1 MILPEE
7 KHEEKNP
14 EVKTDAYYEIR
25 ISELQRQLREAQEEL
40 KTVNDELTLIRKN
53 DVDKLIEEISG
64 ISTFTE
70 DELKDKSREE
80 LLLIRAAIDKAP
92 STRRGIQPGASNTES
107 QTSGLTAGKWDSAKQ
122 EWVL

>member
-1 MILPEE
+1 MPEE

-25 ISELQRQLREAQEEL
+25 ISQLQRQLKEAQEEL

-53 DVDKLIEEISG
+53 DVDKLIEEISS

-92 STRRGIQPGASNTES
+92 TIRRGIQPGNVTSSSES
-107 QTSGLTAGKWDSAKQ
+107 QASGLTAGRWDSAKQ

>member
-1 MILPEE
+1 
-7 KHEEKNP
+7 
-14 EVKTDAYYEIR
+14 
-25 ISELQRQLREAQEEL
+25 
-40 KTVNDELTLIRKN
+40 
-53 DVDKLIEEISG
+53 VDKLIEEISG